1 MSKTIR
7 VLRAATGLALVLG
20 MGLAAC
26 STANLT
32 AALPEPASSSR
43 IFDDL
48 TADHG
53 GGKRPPV
60 GAPKPSSRTARAE
73 IYPGANAEGAR
84 NDGGERTDKGATRAA
99 GDGINL
105 NFENAEIKTVARAIL
120 GDVLSLNYAVDPRV
134 TGTITLSTRRPV
146 PRADTLPLL
155 ETALR
160 GQGAVIVRQN
170 GVYRILPD
178 KSAAGSSGANVG
190 RKAKGEGYAITA
202 MPLENISAEALLKIL
217 DGFGTRPRAARV
229 DPEHNLLIVQGTQAE
244 RQSVIDTALAFDVDW
259 MRNQSVGVFPLHNAS
274 PNAVI
279 REVGRMVDQGS
290 VQFQPIERMNAIL
303 VVARSAKTIR
313 RVATWIGRLD
323 RANDAGARVRVY
335 RLKYADARRVANV
348 MKEVFGGG
356 SSQSLDAAAKQVAPG
371 MGTVTARSGAA
382 VPSSFGQDTARAN
395 TRQSHAEE
403 STDEPGFA
411 ADGAPNGK
419 LRITSDPE
427 SNAVVVYASEAQAKQ
442 IEQAIQDLDRAPLQV
457 AIEATIA
464 EVSLNDTLRNGVQFF
479 LTSRNLGL
487 RKNTGSVG
495 NLTDGLPLSRV
506 VPGLNFLLGSEASP
520 KLVLDALRDVT
531 EVKILSS
538 PSLVVVNNQPA
549 LLQVGDQVPITTRS
563 AQGVES
569 PTAPVVNSIDFRDTG
584 VILKVVPR
592 VHPDSMIGIDIE
604 QEISSVKDA
613 GNAGPDSAA
622 TPMPTISQRRVKSKV
637 SVADGQTLLIGGLM
651 SEQRTKGKSG
661 IPGIND
667 IPVIGELF
675 AGMHKVE
682 SVQTELII
690 FIKPRVLRNT
700 TDARRLAED
709 MRRRMKGFER
719 W

>member
-1 MSKTIR
+1 MSGS
-7 VLRAATGLALVLG
+7 VRALCAAGLALMLG

-26 STANLT
+26 STASLT
-32 AALPEPASSSR
+32 AALPEPTSSSR
-43 IFDDL
+43 IFDEL
-48 TADHG
+48 TADNG
-53 GGKRPPV
+53 GGKRAYAS
-60 GAPKPSSRTARAE
+60 APKPSSGAAGAE
-73 IYPGANAEGAR
+73 IYPGANAEGAKG
-84 NDGGERTDKGATRAA
+84 DGGERADKGATRAA

-134 TGTITLSTRRPV
+134 SGTITLSTRRPV

-178 KSAAGSSGANVG
+178 KDAAGSTGANVG
-190 RKAKGEGYAITA
+190 RKAKGDGYAITA
-202 MPLENISAEALLKIL
+202 LPLQNISAEALLKIL

-229 DPEHNLLIVQGTQAE
+229 DPERNLLIVQGTQAE
-244 RQSVIDTALAFDVDW
+244 RQAVIDTALAFDVDW
-259 MRNQSVGVFPLHNAS
+259 MRNQSVGVFPLKNAS
-274 PNAVI
+274 PDAVI
-279 REVGRMVDQGS
+279 RELGRMVDQGS

-303 VVARSAKTIR
+303 AVSRSAETLR
-313 RVATWIGRLD
+313 RVATWVGRLD
-323 RANDAGARVRVY
+323 RSNDAGARVRVY
-335 RLKYADARRVANV
+335 RLKYADARRVANMV
-348 MKEVFGGG
+348 KEVFGGG
-356 SSQSLDAAAKQVAPG
+356 SGQSLSAATKQVAPG
-371 MGTVTARSGAA
+371 MGTVTARSGASTSA
-382 VPSSFGQDTARAN
+382 GVGQDTSRAADARQGAG
-395 TRQSHAEE
+395 AE
-403 STDEPGFA
+403 STDETSFGDA
-411 ADGAPNGK
+411 APNGK
-419 LRITSDPE
+419 LRITADSE
-427 SNAVVVYASEAQAKQ
+427 NNAVVVYASEAQAKL

-464 EVSLNDTLRNGVQFF
+464 EVTLNDTLRNGVQIF
-479 LTSRNLGL
+479 LTSKNLGF
-487 RKNTGSVG
+487 RKDAGSVG
-495 NLTDGLPLSRV
+495 SLVDGLPLSRV
-506 VPGLNFLLGSEASP
+506 VPGLNFLLGSESSP

-538 PSLVVVNNQPA
+538 PSLVVVNNQA
-549 LLQVGDQVPITTRS
+549 AVLQVGDQVPITTRQ
-563 AQGVES
+563 AQDQSQS
-569 PTAPVVNSIDFRDTG
+569 PTAPVINTVEFRDTG
-584 VILKVVPR
+584 VILRVIPR

-604 QEISSVKDA
+604 QEISSVKD
-613 GNAGPDSAA
+613 SASA
-622 TPMPTISQRRVKSKV
+622 DTLTPTISQRRVKSKV

-682 SVQTELII
+682 SVKTELII
-690 FIKPRVLRNT
+690 FIKPRVLRDGS
-700 TDARRLAED
+700 DARRLAED
-709 MRRRMKGFER
+709 LRQRMKGFSH